1 MSFLSR
7 CCSNCIAFCILHSRF
22 ELREWGG
29 VVCRRRLLGHLKS
42 ADFMSQRNKKCE
54 ACSYDLRGAKWRH
67 VRGPDSR
74 EGRFTLVAPG
84 VGASTRNQWT
94 GSVLSRTLLLL
105 GVRGRFSP
113 PRYTHRCRA
122 TVAMEVSVPASVA
135 QSLEPPFSDHRA
147 AYRCSRVEIWRLL
160 QQSSRSRD
168 FLRSVWWNCRRNP
181 CGSLP
186 ARRW

>member
-1 MSFLSR
+1 MGWSCLST
-7 CCSNCIAFCILHSRF
+7 AASRPS
-22 ELREWGG
+22 EIGG
-29 VVCRRRLLGHLKS
+29 FHEPAK
-42 ADFMSQRNKKCE
+42 QKCE
-54 ACSYDLRGAKWRH
+54 ACSYDLRGAKTRH
-67 VRGPDSR
+67 VRGLDSR

-113 PRYTHRCRA
+113 PRCTHRCRA

-135 QSLEPPFSDHRA
+135 RSLEPPFSDHRA
-147 AYRCSRVEIWRLL
+147 AYRCSRVETWRLL

-168 FLRSVWWNCRRNP
+168 FLRSVWWNCRRSP
-181 CGSLP
+181 CGSHP
-186 ARRW
+186 AQRW

>member
-1 MSFLSR
+1 MDFFFADHGNWALYRRNRNGNSSIFIPHLT
-7 CCSNCIAFCILHSRF
+7 SNIRPILPGWNL
-22 ELREWGG
+22 LR
-29 VVCRRRLLGHLKS
+29 R
-42 ADFMSQRNKKCE
+42 
-54 ACSYDLRGAKWRH
+54 
-67 VRGPDSR
+67 PDSR

-113 PRYTHRCRA
+113 PRCTHRCRA

-135 QSLEPPFSDHRA
+135 RSLEPPFSDHRA
-147 AYRCSRVEIWRLL
+147 AYRCSRVETWRLL

-168 FLRSVWWNCRRNP
+168 FLRSVWWNCRRSP
-181 CGSLP
+181 CGSHP
-186 ARRW
+186 AQRW

>member
-1 MSFLSR
+1 MRS
-7 CCSNCIAFCILHSRF
+7 
-22 ELREWGG
+22 
-29 VVCRRRLLGHLKS
+29 VP
-42 ADFMSQRNKKCE
+42 
-54 ACSYDLRGAKWRH
+54 YDLRGAKRRH

-113 PRYTHRCRA
+113 PRCTHRCRA

-135 QSLEPPFSDHRA
+135 RSLEPPFSDHRA
-147 AYRCSRVEIWRLL
+147 ASVVVALKPGGGSNGRVVVGISFA
-160 QQSSRSRD
+160 Q
-168 FLRSVWWNCRRNP
+168 F
-181 CGSLP
+181 G
-186 ARRW
+186 

>member
-1 MSFLSR
+1 
-7 CCSNCIAFCILHSRF
+7 
-22 ELREWGG
+22 
-29 VVCRRRLLGHLKS
+29 
-42 ADFMSQRNKKCE
+42 MSQRNKKCQ
-54 ACSYDLRGAKWRH
+54 ACSYDLRGAKRRH

-113 PRYTHRCRA
+113 PRCTHRCRA

-135 QSLEPPFSDHRA
+135 RSLEPPFSDHRA
-147 AYRCSRVEIWRLL
+147 AYRCSRVETWRLL
-160 QQSSRSRD
+160 PQSSLTRG
-168 FLRSVWWNCRRNP
+168 FLPSCCCDSP
-181 CGSLP
+181 LS
-186 ARRW
+186 